1 MGRIHSGQR
10 ISRVAKVLG
19 TNLDSNGRDLP
30 NDLRPRP
37 MGMAMSAP
45 GIQTLRRTTRQA
57 Y

>member
-30 NDLRPRP
+30 NDLGPRP

-45 GIQTLRRTTRQA
+45 GIQTLRRTTRQP

>member
-1 MGRIHSGQR
+1 VEFLR

-30 NDLRPRP
+30 NDLGPRP

-45 GIQTLRRTTRQA
+45 GT
-57 Y
+57 